1 MTAKE
6 FFKGT
11 AFKCIVVLLSIVLI
25 CGVLLTFANALF
37 AVSDQERLDRAI
49 ADIYGEQVEYT
60 AAEVDEKYADT
71 AAYTINSVYVLQGE
85 HEGEYLVSSTGK
97 GGYQNGTVTNWVVL
111 EIRDG
116 VSVVTKISLSSN
128 EGQSYIYQITDS
140 VLNEYIS
147 QSERDDFEGYSS
159 SLITGATVQG
169 TLAAVTNS
177 LNGAKTYVDSV
188 YCGLVQPFDGYEYL
202 DYINR
207 NSTTVEVSGTDV
219 TYNIVTNSNGFAGS
233 FEIQITVGADGAIS
247 AYTIVT
253 NGSTNGYGSNM
264 AEIANNMVGETQ
276 DSLETFFNSDD
287 LHTGA
292 TLSNTLCVQ
301 AGLFATANHDRALA
315 DYS

>member
-1 MTAKE
+1 M
-6 FFKGT
+6 
-11 AFKCIVVLLSIVLI
+11 
-25 CGVLLTFANALF
+25 
-37 AVSDQERLDRAI
+37 
-49 ADIYGEQVEYT
+49 
-60 AAEVDEKYADT
+60 
-71 AAYTINSVYVLQGE
+71 
-85 HEGEYLVSSTGK
+85 
-97 GGYQNGTVTNWVVL
+97 
-111 EIRDG
+111 
-116 VSVVTKISLSSN
+116 
-128 EGQSYIYQITDS
+128 
-140 VLNEYIS
+140 
-147 QSERDDFEGYSS
+147 SERDDFEGYSS

-264 AEIANNMVGETQ
+264 AEIANDMVGAKRRTALKP
-276 DSLETFFNSDD
+276 SST
-287 LHTGA
+287 A
-292 TLSNTLCVQ
+292 TTC
-301 AGLFATANHDRALA
+301 TRALPFRTRCA
-315 DYS
+315 CKQVCLQQPTTIAHSPIIHKEVTQNEQV